1 MIILI
6 NNDDFKKSYE
16 PHGYF
21 VLKWSLLTQH
31 FYYKVSILI
40 VFIFNNIYIYGI
52 YVCVV
57 EIHFVYHLNDCGIL
71 YVKSQYIYLLKQDG
85 FFFHCMFFL
94 FVLAT
99 GDLIIFVVWSKIK
112 SLVCSR
118 VLV

>member
-1 MIILI
+1 M
-6 NNDDFKKSYE
+6 
-16 PHGYF
+16 
-21 VLKWSLLTQH
+21 V
-31 FYYKVSILI
+31 
-40 VFIFNNIYIYGI
+40 YIYGI

-85 FFFHCMFFL
+85 FFFISIVWFFIRI
-94 FVLAT
+94 
-99 GDLIIFVVWSKIK
+99 GIWRPNHFVVWSKIK

>member
-1 MIILI
+1 MRKL
-6 NNDDFKKSYE
+6 
-16 PHGYF
+16 
-21 VLKWSLLTQH
+21 
-31 FYYKVSILI
+31 
-40 VFIFNNIYIYGI
+40 YIYGI

-85 FFFHCMFFL
+85 IFFPLYGFL
-94 FVLAT
+94 FVLAS